1 CPRRFVTTLRRRFKL
16 PLRRSFPRALSCAR
30 VSLGTGEITFNN
42 VTWMLSKELRKK
54 QWICLVMIGSSI
66 QLTLSREHRRYV
78 RMTRT
83 LSCWCGNTSLG
94 SFSIGYLRCGACE
107 TLVAAQMPAVQD
119 VLVQD
124 DERDFYGKHYFDRL
138 SKEF

>member
-1 CPRRFVTTLRRRFKL
+1 
-16 PLRRSFPRALSCAR
+16 
-30 VSLGTGEITFNN
+30 
-42 VTWMLSKELRKK
+42 
-54 QWICLVMIGSSI
+54 
-66 QLTLSREHRRYV
+66 
-78 RMTRT
+78 MTRT

-138 SKEF
+138 SKEFGQPSLQERSRSDMAERCLHWLSGLLKYKLPPAMYLAN